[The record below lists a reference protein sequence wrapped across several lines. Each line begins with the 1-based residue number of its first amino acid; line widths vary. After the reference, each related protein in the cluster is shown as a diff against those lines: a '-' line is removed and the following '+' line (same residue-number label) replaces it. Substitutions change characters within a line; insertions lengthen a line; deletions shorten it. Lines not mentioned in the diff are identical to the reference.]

1 MILDHIANRRWY
13 YGLGEDFRRA
23 LDFFAQIGSTPFEK
37 ANIPLSD
44 VTFDLHNSVYE
55 ADNIHTEYEDTFSA
69 KGFAINRLVGT
80 IDKSLQPLETAEAD
94 ADETDK
100 TDEAEPADGN
110 SEA

>member
-1 MILDHIANRRWY
+1 MTYYLTIYANTQVLNRHRNNVF
-13 YGLGEDFRRA
+13 D
-23 LDFFAQIGSTPFEK
+23 
-37 ANIPLSD
+37 NIEEYLASFC
-44 VTFDLHNSVYE
+44 TKVYE

>member
-1 MILDHIANRRWY
+1 MKDGGKIFFKTDNRP
-13 YGLGEDFRRA
+13 LFDFS
-23 LDFFAQIGSTPFEK
+23 LEQFEK

-69 KGFAINRLVGT
+69 KGFSINRLVGT
-80 IDKSLQPLETAEAD
+80 IDKSLRPLEPAEAD
-94 ADETDK
+94 TDEADDTDETDK